1 MSRHWVYVGPPD
13 DTPKWVRQFPR
24 KCWNC
29 LYRKSEPAGSFCP
42 LPNCCPEKR
51 DKNEGRQLHIQRVD
65 ISNDHL
71 E

>member
-1 MSRHWVYVGPPD
+1 MSRLWVYVGPPD
-13 DTPKWVRQFPR
+13 DTPQWVRQFPR

-42 LPNCCPEKR
+42 LPNCCPQKR
-51 DKNEGRQLHIQRVD
+51 REEENGKHSTKSDDNR
-65 ISNDHL
+65 NNHL

>member
-1 MSRHWVYVGPPD
+1 MSRHWKYVGVPPD
-13 DTPKWVRQFPR
+13 YPKWVLELPR
-24 KCWNC
+24 KCWDC
-29 LYRKSEPAGSFCP
+29 IYRKCETAEHYCP

-51 DKNEGRQLHIQRVD
+51 DKNEERQLHIQRVD